1 MSPSALAGAVRNSAV
16 ARMRAAICGAGA
28 RISLRSSGLPSGIAG
43 LVLGASAVT
52 CTAQTS
58 TVKLTL
64 DFSIQGQQSPFVLAA
79 EDGYFAREGVI
90 VQVDRGYGSADAIT
104 KVASGAYDMAFADIG
119 ALIQFDERQNEAKAM
134 SVFQVY
140 DVAPMVVLSLKKTS
154 ITKPSD
160 LAGKRIASP
169 TGASSRVMFPLFA
182 RANGLDP
189 SSVHW
194 LDVTPQLREILLV
207 QGQTDATTALITD
220 VAGLDRL
227 GITENDLNVMRYSDF
242 GVALYGHCLLTTP
255 QFADRNPDAV
265 KKVVKGVAEAWKA
278 AIANPDAAIAAL
290 KKREPL
296 IEERVERARLDL
308 VIKNAI
314 FTERVRRD
322 GLGAV
327 DPERMEHSIR
337 MIGETFKLPAVGL
350 SSIYRADYLPPQAQL
365 QLN

>member
-1 MSPSALAGAVRNSAV
+1 MHQSRLMGV
-16 ARMRAAICGAGA
+16 
-28 RISLRSSGLPSGIAG
+28 IAG
-43 LVLGASAVT
+43 LVLGASAVAAA
-52 CTAQTS
+52 AQTP

-79 EDGYFAREGVI
+79 EGGYFAREGVN

-104 KVASGAYDMAFADIG
+104 KVASGAYEMAFADIG
-119 ALIQFDERQNEAKAM
+119 ALIQFNGRQNEAKAV
-134 SVFQVY
+134 SVFQIY
-140 DVAPMVVLSLKKTS
+140 DVAPMVVLSLRKAS

-220 VAGLDRL
+220 VAGLEHL
-227 GITENDLNVMRYSDF
+227 GITEDDLNVMRYSDF

-265 KKVVKGVAEAWKA
+265 QKVVKGAAEAWKA

-296 IEERVERARLDL
+296 IEEKVERARLDL

-314 FTERVRRD
+314 LTERVRRD

-327 DPERMEHSIR
+327 DPARMAHTIN
-337 MIGETFKLPAVGL
+337 MIAETFKLPAL
-350 SSIYRADYLPPQAQL
+350 AIQSIYRSDYLPPQAEL
-365 QLN
+365 KLN

>member
-1 MSPSALAGAVRNSAV
+1 MKQSR
-16 ARMRAAICGAGA
+16 
-28 RISLRSSGLPSGIAG
+28 IAG
-43 LVLGASAVT
+43 LFAALVLGTSTFAA
-52 CTAQTS
+52 TAQTPS
-58 TVKLTL
+58 VKLTL

-79 EDGYFAREGVI
+79 EDGYFAREGVN

-104 KVASGAYDMAFADIG
+104 KVASGAYDMAFADLG
-119 ALIQFDERQNEAKAM
+119 ALIQFNGRQNEARTV
-134 SVFQVY
+134 SVFQIY
-140 DVAPMVVLSLKKTS
+140 DVAPMVVLSLKKAG

-182 RANGLDP
+182 RANGLDS

-220 VAGLDRL
+220 VAGLDHL
-227 GITENDLNVMRYSDF
+227 GITETDLHVMRYSDF

-265 KKVVKGVAEAWKA
+265 KKGVKGAAEAWKA
-278 AIANPDAAIAAL
+278 AVANPDAAIAAL

-308 VIKNAI
+308 IIKSAI
-314 FTERVRRD
+314 LTDWVKRD

-327 DPERMEHSIR
+327 DPARMEHTIK
-337 MIGETFKLPAVGL
+337 MVAETFKLPALAV
-350 SSIYRADYLPPQAQL
+350 SSIYRPDYLPL
-365 QLN
+365 QTELRLN